1 MDKDERT
8 ASALMAIGVFKLLKA
23 ALLFTIAFG
32 VHHLLHRDLQ
42 ESILHWA
49 RAVRVDPEN
58 RFVHTAIS
66 KVSGVSPRQLQAISL
81 GTFLYGALFATEGIG
96 LLLRKRWAEYLTVIS
111 TALLL
116 PVEVYELFRR
126 FRWAKLIILVLN
138 VAIVVYLI
146 WQLRGSRSRK
156 RAAAESQGD

>member
-1 MDKDERT
+1 MTKDERA
-8 ASALMAIGVFKLLKA
+8 ASALIAIGVFKLLKA

-32 VHHLLHRDLQ
+32 IHHFLHRDLQ
-42 ESILHWA
+42 EIVVHWA

-58 RFVHTAIS
+58 RFVHTVIS

-81 GTFLYGALFATEGIG
+81 GTFLYGTLFATEGIG

-116 PVEVYELFRR
+116 PVEVYELFHR
-126 FRWAKLIILVLN
+126 FRWAKLIVLVLN
-138 VAIVVYLI
+138 VAIVAYLI
-146 WQLRGSRSRK
+146 WQLRRSGSHK
-156 RAAAESQGD
+156 RRRAESQG

>member
-1 MDKDERT
+1 MDRDERT

-23 ALLFTIAFG
+23 ALLFTIALG
-32 VHHLLHRDLQ
+32 LHHLLHRDLEQ
-42 ESILHWA
+42 SIVHWA

-58 RFVHTAIS
+58 RFVHGIIS
-66 KVSGVSPRQLQAISL
+66 GVSGVSPRKLEALSL

-116 PVEVYELFRR
+116 PVEVYELFHR
-126 FRWAKLIILVLN
+126 FRWPKVIVLVLN
-138 VAIVVYLI
+138 VAIVAYLI
-146 WQLRGSRSRK
+146 WQLRASRSRQT
-156 RAAAESQGD
+156 AAAHSPG